1 MRDKNKAKLEGLEK
15 RHRRVR
21 RKVRGSGERPRLVV
35 YRSLNHVV
43 AEIVDDVAQKT
54 LIQVSST
61 SKELRDAGGE
71 GSAKMR
77 RSMAVGDA
85 VAKKAKEAGI
95 QRVTFDRGGRL
106 FHGRIKAL
114 ADAARK
120 GGLEF

>member
-1 MRDKNKAKLEGLEK
+1 MKDKHKAKQANLEK

-21 RKVRGSGERPRLVV
+21 KRVRGSGERPRLVV
-35 YRSLNHVV
+35 FRSLHHVV

-61 SKELRDAGGE
+61 SKELRDASGE

-77 RSMAVGDA
+77 RSHAVGNA
-85 VAKKAKEAGI
+85 VAKKAIEAGI
-95 QRVTFDRGGRL
+95 KKVTFDRGGRL